1 MLPRRKFLAQVG
13 ATAGSLVALAPWL
26 GNQVA
31 CGAESAPRR
40 FHWQRD
46 EKSQLFKSVSWK
58 GTPLLSRQDPGL
70 LNAGC
75 RLVDEAAE
83 RTIWLNPERAHAAH
97 GPLEVGISHRLHD
110 AGNGLGEDLLEAVLT
125 VRNTSGQPQRVEMA
139 FATSAQPSAE
149 IARQEV
155 YVPVSAAGLSGDK
168 RAAALGVAGFLKD
181 CHQQVGTAGFQAH
194 YLEPLASYPGERE
207 TKALLL
213 APVVDISHPQAAIRV
228 GVFTSSTEPRRFSTL
243 GSGERKDGWHIGRC
257 VTIPPG
263 QSVTERCWLL
273 LHEGDASVAWKAFH
287 RFGHHEDHPPIAWT
301 REFKVHYYD
310 FLSAADGINKPRGG
324 GYDADLARFREFR
337 VGLATQHG
345 YYPYLG
351 DYIHP
356 DRKTWQAMLGDKQGP
371 AAMSLEKMRARI
383 QATRATGAK
392 AGVYIHPVLFDDA
405 CPGFKKLRDSVLVDA
420 EGRQV
425 RFPWQG
431 PDTVGK
437 NWRASLNS
445 PQWTEHLLQ
454 QAEWIME
461 LLQPD
466 AICVD
471 ETFAGLGYDHHP
483 DRAGPMS
490 AAAIDWQRKLRTLV
504 RSYGDDRAVFTS
516 DCSMSPFVLWA
527 DGDVGDHAYPNLLG
541 NPLYRQEP
549 VRYLAALGDK
559 PWRPC
564 AWHFSQMW
572 QHQMALARQVGAGVG
587 VSNGWLE
594 YTGLTRVP
602 DATRNT
608 ILADIASLFIK

>member
-1 MLPRRKFLAQVG
+1 MKRRTFILQAGLATGVSITNVARAAERIAD
-13 ATAGSLVALAPWL
+13 ATQPPGGIRWKRASSSSLYSSVVL
-26 GNQVA
+26 G
-31 CGAESAPRR
+31 G
-40 FHWQRD
+40 D
-46 EKSQLFKSVSWK
+46 
-58 GTPLLSRQDPGL
+58 PLVTGDLPGL
-70 LNAGC
+70 LDGRC
-75 RLVDEAAE
+75 RLWSEA
-83 RTIWLNPERAHAAH
+83 PEKATHLGPGQTTAQH
-97 GPLEVGISHRLHD
+97 GPLRLELLHQLRD
-110 AGNGLGEDLLEAVLT
+110 TGAGLGEDLLEATMIIRNESDRPQQIET
-125 VRNTSGQPQRVEMA
+125 VCS
-139 FATSAQPSAE
+139 TSAQPNPA
-149 IARQEV
+149 ALNQQV
-155 YVPVSAAGLSGDK
+155 YLPLTAAGLNGDK
-168 RAAALGVAGFLKD
+168 RFDALGVKDFLKD
-181 CHQQVGTAGFQAH
+181 CRQTISPGEFHCH
-194 YLEPLASYPGERE
+194 YLEPMSSYPDEHK
-207 TKALLL
+207 TKALML
-213 APVVDISHPQAAIRV
+213 APVVELDESTTNRRIALFTPSDQPMKFSAKTTADGRRVWQAGRV
-228 GVFTSSTEPRRFSTL
+228 VTVAAGATL
-243 GSGERKDGWHIGRC
+243 H
-257 VTIPPG
+257 
-263 QSVTERCWLL
+263 QRCWLMI
-273 LHEGDASVAWKAFH
+273 HRGNANVAWKAFH

-310 FLSAADGINKPRGG
+310 FLSAAEGNNKPRGG

-383 QATRATGAK
+383 KATRATGAK
-392 AGVYIHPVLFDDA
+392 AGVYIHPVLLDDA
-405 CPGFKKLRDSVLVDA
+405 CPGFKELRDSVLVDA
-420 EGRQV
+420 AGKQV

-431 PDTVGK
+431 PDTVGR

-490 AAAIDWQRKLRTLV
+490 AAAIDWHRKLRTLV

-516 DCSMSPFVLWA
+516 DCSMSPFVQWA
-527 DGDVGDHAYPNLLG
+527 DGEVGDHAYAPLLG
-541 NPLYRQEP
+541 HPLYTQEP

-564 AWHFSQMW
+564 AWHWQGMW
-572 QHQMALARQVGAGVG
+572 QHQMRLARQVGAGVG
-587 VSNGWLE
+587 VSNGWVE
-594 YTGLTRVP
+594 FTGLTSVDETAKARYL
-602 DATRNT
+602 T
-608 ILADIASLFIK
+608 DIAALF